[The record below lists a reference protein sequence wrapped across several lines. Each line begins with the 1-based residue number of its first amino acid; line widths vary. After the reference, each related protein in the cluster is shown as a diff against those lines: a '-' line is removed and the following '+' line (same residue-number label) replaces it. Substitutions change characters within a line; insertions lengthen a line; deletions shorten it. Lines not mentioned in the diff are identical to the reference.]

1 MATDLFA
8 QRQLVVA
15 SLDPT
20 TGNVDSSN
28 IQLLSEWQRGERNTS
43 LVNLVHGH
51 TLFDILFE
59 YFLTNLLAKSDKS
72 A

>member
-20 TGNVDSSN
+20 TGNIDSSN
-28 IQLLSEWQRGERNTS
+28 IQLRQRGERNAL

-51 TLFDILFE
+51 TLTIWQE
-59 YFLTNLLAKSDKS
+59 KPA
-72 A
+72 

>member
-28 IQLLSEWQRGERNTS
+28 IQLLSEWQRGER
-43 LVNLVHGH
+43 
-51 TLFDILFE
+51 
-59 YFLTNLLAKSDKS
+59 A
-72 A
+72 